1 MRKSITLL
9 FIILSTSFLHAGSV
23 SVQLTGTV
31 IGTTDNYN
39 YNSASC
45 SSTVNT
51 AANAFDGNLS
61 NYFSAC
67 NESGGW
73 VGLDLGSAHVITK
86 ISYCPHANH
95 ADRML
100 LGVFEG
106 ANLPDF
112 GDAVPL
118 YMITT
123 SPSNNTLTSQTINC
137 SKGFRYVRYVG
148 PTNTHSDIAE
158 MKFYGYNGEGNNTQ
172 FIQITNLPTVIV
184 HTTDAQDIVSKETY
198 VNGIVS
204 VISNNG
210 TNLFTDSL
218 EIKGRGNASWNFPKK
233 PYKIKLDKK
242 ASLLGMP
249 AVEKTWT
256 LINNYGDKTLMRN
269 LLAFDLSKRLGLPY
283 TPAAKSVDLFLNGE
297 YKGNYQLCDQV
308 EVATGRVELEK
319 MKATD
324 TIMPNLS
331 GGYLIEM
338 DAYSYEETT
347 KFNSDYGNIPVT
359 IKYPKDDD
367 IVAAQVAYIKS
378 HFNKMEN
385 TLYANNY
392 TDTTNG
398 FRKYIDIGTFLR
410 HFLVGEMSGNTDT
423 YWSTNMY
430 KKRNNDKF
438 YFGPVWDF
446 DIAYE
451 NDYRTYPIND
461 NPEWIYASTGSSARG
476 VRKMVNR
483 IFSDSTVMQQLKAI
497 YASYRN
503 SGVLTEDNLVQVVND
518 NATLLEQSQQINFM
532 RWDIL
537 NTAVHMNPQVYGSY
551 AGEVDNVRNFVKNR
565 LAWMDKK
572 LAYEYNNINEE
583 KISKISLWNEGNTFH
598 LEGITGTATIQI
610 IDVTGRV
617 LQIKQVENDFS
628 TTLNKGI
635 YFIRISDAI
644 NKNQVLKCLVE

>member
-184 HTTDAQDIVSKETY
+184 HTTDAQDIVSKESY
-198 VNGIVS
+198 VNGIIS
-204 VISNNG
+204 VISNNA

-635 YFIRISDAI
+635 YFIRISDTI
-644 NKNQVLKCLVE
+644 NKNQVLKYLIE

>member
-1 MRKSITLL
+1 MRKSITFL
-9 FIILSTSFLHAGSV
+9 FIVLSTSFLHAGTV
-23 SVQLTGTV
+23 SVQLTGAV
-31 IGTTDNYN
+31 IGTADNYN

-51 AANAFDGNLS
+51 VANAFDGNLS

-198 VNGIVS
+198 VNGIIS

-242 ASLLGMP
+242 ASLVGMP

-359 IKYPKDDD
+359 IKYPKDDN
-367 IVAAQVAYIKS
+367 IVAAQIAYIKS

-430 KKRNNDKF
+430 KKRNDDKF

-461 NPEWIYASTGSSARG
+461 NSEWIYATTGSSATG
-476 VRKMVNR
+476 VREMVNR
-483 IFSDSTVMQQLKAI
+483 IFSDSTVMQQLKSI

-551 AGEVDNVRNFVKNR
+551 AGEVDNIRNFVKNR

-572 LAYEYNNINEE
+572 LAYEYNNIDEE
-583 KISKISLWNEGNTFH
+583 KTSKISLWNEGNTFH
-598 LEGITGTATIQI
+598 LEGITGTASIQI

-635 YFIRISDAI
+635 YFIRISDEL
-644 NKNQVLKCLVE
+644 NKNQVLKCLIE

>member
-184 HTTDAQDIVSKETY
+184 HTTDAQDIVSKESY
-198 VNGIVS
+198 VNGIIS

-610 IDVTGRV
+610 IDVTGRIV
-617 LQIKQVENDFS
+617 QIKQVENDFS

>member
-23 SVQLTGTV
+23 SIQLTGTV

-118 YMITT
+118 YLITT

-461 NPEWIYASTGSSARG
+461 NPEWIYASTGSSATG
-476 VRKMVNR
+476 VREMVNR
-483 IFSDSTVMQQLKAI
+483 IFSDSTVIQQLKSI

-537 NTAVHMNPQVYGSY
+537 NTPVHMNPQVYGSY

-572 LAYEYNNINEE
+572 LAYEYNNIDEE

-598 LEGITGTATIQI
+598 LEGITGIATIQI

-617 LQIKQVENDFS
+617 VQIKQVEKDFS

-644 NKNQVLKCLVE
+644 NTNQVLKCLIE

>member
-23 SVQLTGTV
+23 SIQLTGTV

-635 YFIRISDAI
+635 YFIRISDTI
-644 NKNQVLKCLVE
+644 NKNQVLKYLIE

>member
-118 YMITT
+118 YLITT

-184 HTTDAQDIVSKETY
+184 HTTDAQDIVSKESY
-198 VNGIVS
+198 VNGIIS

-210 TNLFTDSL
+210 TNLFRDSL

>member
-23 SVQLTGTV
+23 SIQLTGTV

-118 YMITT
+118 YLITT

-184 HTTDAQDIVSKETY
+184 HTTDAQDIVSKESY
-198 VNGIVS
+198 VNGIIS

-210 TNLFTDSL
+210 TNLFRDSL

-617 LQIKQVENDFS
+617 VQIKQVENDFS

>member
-118 YMITT
+118 YLITT

-617 LQIKQVENDFS
+617 VQIKQVENDFS